1 MRCCRAGCAILML
14 CWFASAQEKTASAP
28 QVVTVPLTIDH
39 NRVVIEVS
47 VLLSNGAM
55 HRVHAWVDNGTPDL
69 YISRRLATSMDCNG
83 QICLGTAPVEMTI
96 GGMTIPL
103 GGRIP
108 GTGIKEAN
116 ILLRSDAATSVIASG
131 MNAEINIPSTVL
143 RHYDVLIDFPDHK
156 FSIGAPGTIHFRGP
170 AGKVQINSENGLIQ
184 IPSQIEKKKL
194 TLALDLGASISFLSA
209 EMFDTLSAAHPDWPH
224 MTGAVGPVNV
234 WGAGEETKSRVMRIG
249 RLQYGPLFLT
259 DVAVVALPTNHVDFL
274 EPPTR
279 ESEVGILGSSALLNY
294 RVGIDYAH
302 STVYFEFGR
311 MFSFPD
317 FDVIGLMLRPEYDGG
332 FTTLGVADFEGK
344 PSLPAGPDGVRA
356 GDHLIAVDNI
366 PVGGST
372 LGQVWNM
379 LGGTPGQERT
389 LTIERGGRQ
398 FTVAAK
404 VQHFLGELPDEDEKG
419 RKKKK

>member
-1 MRCCRAGCAILML
+1 ML

-184 IPSQIEKKKL
+184 VPSQIEKKKL

>member
-1 MRCCRAGCAILML
+1 ML

-184 IPSQIEKKKL
+184 VPSQIEKKKL

-234 WGAGEETKSRVMRIG
+234 WGADEETKSRVMRID